1 MTKDDGAAGT
11 TGSEPTLRQLLE
23 PLREPFLRVRGR
35 LVLTILFGWAK
46 FFIPL
51 AIPWVIGHVIDDV
64 LRPGLSAEQAGPLLL
79 HYGLIALVAVVLA
92 GIATYWRHVLG
103 VQLQSEVQHR
113 LRQRLFHHLQRL
125 SMAFFQRHHAGA
137 LGARVSSDIA
147 AAGALFDKGIVHYA
161 MDIAL
166 FLGVAVWLSLVSWQL
181 TLLACLPLA
190 ITGFIMWRV
199 TPALRRQQKAVQD
212 GQSRITGIAAEMFAG
227 ITLVKASAGEHE
239 AIEQFTE
246 RSSLVRSL
254 QLQTARMQGR
264 FTSVTHAMV
273 VVNAALVAIAGAWLI
288 THGHTA
294 LTIGAL
300 VAFIMYL
307 GSLNNAM
314 QRMIDNLIQLQ
325 ESLAALER
333 INDYLHVLPSPA
345 DKPGAGEP
353 PIAGELAFREVR
365 FAYPGKPPV
374 LDGFSFTFRRGRSYA
389 LVGPSGSGK
398 STLAQLMLRF
408 YDPEAGVVQVDGHD
422 LRDIRQ
428 QWWRHHVAVVLQ
440 DPILFSASIAD
451 NIDFARD
458 GAGQPA
464 IEAAAR
470 AAQAH
475 EFITALPDGYETQVG
490 ERGVSLSGGQR
501 QRIAIARALL
511 REPRLLIL
519 DEATSAL
526 DAVTERAIK
535 QVVDALRGTRTVVV
549 IAHRLS
555 TIRDVDEILVL
566 DHGRIAEHGGY
577 AELLARG
584 GLFSRL
590 VAEQTRGED

>member
-1 MTKDDGAAGT
+1 MAETDGSARPGDVPSL
-11 TGSEPTLRQLLE
+11 GQILE
-23 PLREPFLRVRGR
+23 PLREPFRRVRGK
-35 LVLTILFGWAK
+35 LVLTILFGWGK

-51 AIPWVIGHVIDDV
+51 AIPWVIGHIIDQV
-64 LRPGLSAEQAGPLLL
+64 LKPSLPPAQAGPLLL
-79 HYGLIALVAVVLA
+79 QYGAIALGAVLLSA
-92 GIATYWRHVLG
+92 IATYWRHVLG

-113 LRQRLFHHLQRL
+113 LRKRLFHHLQRL
-125 SMAFFQRHHAGA
+125 SMSFFQRHHAGA

-166 FLGVAVWLSLVSWQL
+166 FLGVAVWLVTVSWQL
-181 TLLACLPLA
+181 TLLACVPLA
-190 ITGFIMWRV
+190 ITGLIMWRV
-199 TPALRRQQKAVQD
+199 TPTLRQQQKAVQE

-227 ITLVKASAGEHE
+227 ITLVKASAGEFE
-239 AIEQFTE
+239 AAAEFGE

-254 QLQTARMQGR
+254 QRQTARMHGR
-264 FTSVTHAMV
+264 FSSVTHAMV
-273 VVNAALVAIAGAWLI
+273 VMTSALVAVAGAWLI
-288 THGHTA
+288 SNGTSA
-294 LTIGAL
+294 LTIGSL
-300 VAFIMYL
+300 VSFIMYL
-307 GSLNNAM
+307 GNLNSAM
-314 QRMIDNLIQLQ
+314 QRMIDNMLQLQ
-325 ESLAALER
+325 EGLAALER

-345 DKPGAGEP
+345 DKPDAGEP
-353 PIAGELAFREVR
+353 PIAGGLVFHEVR

-374 LDGFSFTFRRGRSYA
+374 LDGFSFAFRQGRSYA

-408 YDPEAGVVQVDGHD
+408 YDPDAGAVLADGHD
-422 LRDIRQ
+422 LRDLRQ
-428 QWWRHHVAVVLQ
+428 QWWRNHVAVVLQ
-440 DPILFSASIAD
+440 DPILFSTSVAD

-458 GAGQPA
+458 GVSQAQ

-475 EFITALPDGYETQVG
+475 DFIAALPEGYDTPLG

-511 REPRLLIL
+511 REPKLLIL

-535 QVVDALRGTRTVVV
+535 QVVDGLKGTRTVVV

-555 TIRDVDEILVL
+555 TIKDVDEIVVL
-566 DHGRIAEHGGY
+566 ERGRIAEHGGY
-577 AELLARG
+577 DELLAKG

-590 VAEQTRGED
+590 VAEQTRGEG

>member
-1 MTKDDGAAGT
+1 MAEADGSTRPGDVPSL
-11 TGSEPTLRQLLE
+11 GQLLE
-23 PLREPFLRVRGR
+23 PLREPFRRVRGK
-35 LVLTILFGWAK
+35 LALTVLFGWGK

-51 AIPWVIGHVIDDV
+51 AIPWVIGHIIDQV
-64 LRPGLSAEQAGPLLL
+64 LKPGLPPEQAGPLLL
-79 HYGLIALVAVVLA
+79 QYGAIALVAVLLA
-92 GIATYWRHVLG
+92 AVAGYWRHVLG

-113 LRQRLFHHLQRL
+113 LRKRLFHHLQRL

-137 LGARVSSDIA
+137 LGARVSSDIT
-147 AAGALFDKGIVHYA
+147 AAGALFDRGIVHYA

-166 FLGVAVWLSLVSWQL
+166 FLGVAVWLALVSWQL
-181 TLLACLPLA
+181 TIVACVPLA
-190 ITGFIMWRV
+190 ITGLIMWRV
-199 TPALRRQQKAVQD
+199 TPALRRQQKAVQE

-239 AIEQFTE
+239 AIEEFSE
-246 RSSLVRSL
+246 RSTLVRNL
-254 QLQTARMQGR
+254 QRQTARMHGR
-264 FTSVTHAMV
+264 FTSITHAMV
-273 VVNAALVAIAGAWLI
+273 VMNAALVAIAGAWLI
-288 THGHTA
+288 SHGHA
-294 LTIGAL
+294 VLTIGAL

-307 GSLNNAM
+307 GNLNNAM
-314 QRMIDNLIQLQ
+314 QRMIDNLLQLQ

-345 DKPGAGEP
+345 DKPDASEP
-353 PIAGELAFREVR
+353 PIAGELAFRGVR

-374 LDGFSFTFRRGRSYA
+374 LDGFSFTFRQGRSYA

-408 YDPEAGVVQVDGHD
+408 YDPDAGAVLADGHD
-422 LRDIRQ
+422 LRDLRQ
-428 QWWRHHVAVVLQ
+428 QWWRNHVSVVLQ
-440 DPILFSASIAD
+440 DPILFSSSVAD

-458 GAGQPA
+458 GVSQAQ

-475 EFITALPDGYETQVG
+475 DFIAALPERYETPLG

-535 QVVDALRGTRTVVV
+535 QVVDGLKGTRTVVV

-555 TIRDVDEILVL
+555 TIKDVDEIVVL
-566 DHGRIAEHGGY
+566 ERGRIAEHGSY
-577 AELLARG
+577 DELLARG

-590 VAEQTRGED
+590 VAEQTRVEE

>member
-1 MTKDDGAAGT
+1 MADADGSTRPGDAPSLG
-11 TGSEPTLRQLLE
+11 QLLE
-23 PLREPFLRVRGR
+23 PLREPFRRVRGK
-35 LVLTILFGWAK
+35 LALTILFGWGK

-51 AIPWVIGHVIDDV
+51 AIPWVIGHIIDQV
-64 LRPGLSAEQAGPLLL
+64 LKPGLPPAQAGPLLL
-79 HYGLIALVAVVLA
+79 QYGAIALGSVLLA
-92 GIATYWRHVLG
+92 AIATYWRHVLG

-113 LRQRLFHHLQRL
+113 LRKRLFHHLQRL

-166 FLGVAVWLSLVSWQL
+166 FIGVAVWLVTVSWQL
-181 TLLACLPLA
+181 TLLACVPLA
-190 ITGFIMWRV
+190 ITGLIMWRV
-199 TPALRRQQKAVQD
+199 TPTLRQQQKAVQE

-239 AIEQFTE
+239 AAAEFGE

-254 QLQTARMQGR
+254 QRQTARMHAR
-264 FTSVTHAMV
+264 FSSITHAMV
-273 VVNAALVAIAGAWLI
+273 VMNSALVAVAGAWLI
-288 THGHTA
+288 SSGSSA

-307 GSLNNAM
+307 GNLNSAM
-314 QRMIDNLIQLQ
+314 QRMIDNLLQLQ

-345 DKPGAGEP
+345 DKPDAGEP
-353 PIAGELAFREVR
+353 PIAGELVFREVR

-374 LDGFSFTFRRGRSYA
+374 LDGFSFTFRQGRSYA

-408 YDPEAGVVQVDGHD
+408 YDPDAGAVLADGHD
-422 LRDIRQ
+422 LRDMRQ
-428 QWWRHHVAVVLQ
+428 QWWRNHVAVVLQ
-440 DPILFSASIAD
+440 DPILFSTSVAD

-458 GAGQPA
+458 GVSRTQ

-475 EFITALPDGYETQVG
+475 DFIAALPEGYETPLG

-535 QVVDALRGTRTVVV
+535 QVVDGLKGTRTVVV

-555 TIRDVDEILVL
+555 TIKDVDEIVVL
-566 DHGRIAEHGGY
+566 ERGRIAEHGGY
-577 AELLARG
+577 DELLARG

-590 VAEQTRGED
+590 VAEQTRET